1 MFYVYE
7 HWRLD
12 KDECF
17 YVGKGAGHRAYS
29 KKRNQHWKNIVSKLE
44 REGFAW
50 EVRIVASGLTEQEAF
65 KIEIERI
72 EFWSDKVDL
81 SNKTNGGEGV
91 SGLVHSDDSKKK
103 MSESKKKM
111 SQETKE
117 KIRHAIIG
125 KKHSSKTKEKL
136 SLINKGNTF
145 ASGNKGKSKSDG
157 HKEKIRLANIGKH
170 DSPVTADKIRQAYL
184 GKKRSEDH
192 KKSISLA
199 IKKHWAKRKALIK

>member
-17 YVGKGAGHRAYS
+17 YVGKGTGHRAYS

-50 EVRIVASGLTEQEAF
+50 EVRIVASGLSEEESF

-72 EFWSDKVDL
+72 EFWSSKVDL
-81 SNKTNGGEGV
+81 ANKTIGGEGV
-91 SGLVHSDDSKKK
+91 SGFIHSDVSKKK

-117 KIRHAIIG
+117 KIKNAIIG
-125 KKHSSKTKEKL
+125 KKHSYKTKEKL

-145 ASGNKGKSKSDG
+145 ASGNKGKSKSDD

-170 DSPVTADKIRQAYL
+170 DSPITADKIRQAHL
-184 GKKRSEDH
+184 GKKRSENH

-199 IKKHWAKRKALIK
+199 IKNHWAKRKALSK